1 MNFFTTFSTLILYR
15 NIDQILP
22 NKSHGPMH
30 YTIGVTRV
38 YNEHVLYTDI
48 YAVVIT

>member
-1 MNFFTTFSTLILYR
+1 MNDVQDSILYT

-30 YTIGVTRV
+30 YKTGVSFVNNGHVFYTR
-38 YNEHVLYTDI
+38 L
-48 YAVVIT
+48 